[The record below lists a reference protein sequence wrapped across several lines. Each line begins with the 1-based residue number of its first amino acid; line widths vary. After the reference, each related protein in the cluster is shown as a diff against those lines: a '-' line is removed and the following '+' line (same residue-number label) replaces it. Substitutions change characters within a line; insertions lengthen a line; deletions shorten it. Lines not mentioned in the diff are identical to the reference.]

1 MSSSQSFR
9 TRPISIEDYLTGESS
24 SRIRHEYVGGRIYA
38 MAGGRYAHNLI
49 SANILGEFHAQLK
62 GKPCR
67 ALNSD
72 SRVKIQTGSQTRFY
86 YPDVSVICGE
96 NLRDGLF
103 QDRPTVIVEVMSQ
116 ATRRVDAGE
125 KCDAYMTIESLQ
137 YYLLLEQDSVGIS
150 FWQRAA
156 NGFEV
161 HNYCS
166 LSDVIELPAIG
177 CHLALADTYA
187 EVTFS
192 PEIVAEE

>member
-1 MSSSQSFR
+1 MSSSHSFR
-9 TRPISIEDYLTGESS
+9 MRPISIEDYLTGESV
-24 SRIRHEYVGGRIYA
+24 SRIKHEYIGGRVYA

-49 SANILGEFHAQLK
+49 AANILGELHAQLK
-62 GKPCR
+62 GKFCR

-103 QDRPTVIVEVMSQ
+103 QDRPTLIVEVMSQ

-125 KCDAYMTIESLQ
+125 KCDAYLTIESLQ
-137 YYLLLEQDSVGIS
+137 NYLLVEQDSVGVIS
-150 FWQRAA
+150 WQRAG

-161 HNYCS
+161 HNYSS
-166 LSDVIELPAIG
+166 LSDVIELSAIA
-177 CHLALADTYA
+177 CRLALADAYA
-187 EVTFS
+187 DVTFS
-192 PEIVAEE
+192 PEAVAEE